1 MEESTILATLA
12 DNWGEILVLFLIFVK
27 GVINLIPTQQ
37 PAVLFSFIDW
47 VIDYIVPNRLTK
59 SKAKKPKA

>member
-1 MEESTILATLA
+1 MA
-12 DNWGEILVLFLIFVK
+12 DHWAEILVLFLIFVK
-27 GVINLIPTQQ
+27 GVLNLVPSQQ

-47 VIDYIVPNRLTK
+47 VIDYLVPNRLTK

>member
-1 MEESTILATLA
+1 MEEPTILATLA
-12 DNWGEILVLFLIFVK
+12 DNWAEILVLFLIFVK
-27 GVINLIPTQQ
+27 GVLNLIPTQQ

>member
-12 DNWGEILVLFLIFVK
+12 DNWGEILVLFLIFIK
-27 GVINLIPTQQ
+27 GVLNLIPTQQ